1 MKKSVVYPPAFHVLA
16 HRDGCIKNH
25 SCFQNSESKKYKLLN
40 NCILYIEF
48 IIVYTDVLVSIMPKR
63 TTQYQN
69 NSGLFTSE
77 NNPNKRKKTCSVR
90 KSLVSITRH
99 FDH

>member
-1 MKKSVVYPPAFHVLA
+1 MLFTRGFHVA
-16 HRDGCIKNH
+16 HVDGCIKND

-48 IIVYTDVLVSIMPKR
+48 IIAYTDVQVTIMPKR
-63 TTQYQN
+63 TTRYQN

-77 NNPNKRKKTCSVR
+77 NNPNKRKKTRTVR
-90 KSLVSITRH
+90 KSSVSITRH

>member
-1 MKKSVVYPPAFHVLA
+1 M
-16 HRDGCIKNH
+16 
-25 SCFQNSESKKYKLLN
+25 
-40 NCILYIEF
+40 LYIEF
-48 IIVYTDVLVSIMPKR
+48 IIVHTDVQVSIYMPKR

-77 NNPNKRKKTCSVR
+77 NNPNKRKKTSTVS
-90 KSLVSITRH
+90 KSSVSITRH